1 MAAKSALDLLPAVR
15 RHVLQQAAAGHTL
28 LALSAVTWAV
38 DREAVIGNPQAH
50 GRRPHSIL
58 NFSWS
63 PQKRRSKLGHRGW
76 VQRCLSQLA
85 KEGLLWERQRPEGNV
100 MYEPVDKFFRIRIKQ
115 AEAAKRVK

>member
-50 GRRPHSIL
+50 GRRPHGIL

-85 KEGLLWERQRPEGNV
+85 KEGMLWERQRPEGNV

-115 AEAAKRVK
+115 TEAAKRAK